1 VEFQPAWLTF
11 EIQQALAR
19 LPTLKARQTVLRL
32 AEAQV
37 VGRSETE
44 TFRLPEVCS
53 RRTWYGRY
61 RGGEKKPGWRDN
73 AAVQSALKAATA
85 RALWWEDNRT
95 VRSIQQ
101 AREQLALEAP
111 ENVRSMIRM
120 RDQLE
125 GIAKAAEE
133 DKDKVQAADKAAKVA
148 GDMLSRAGAETAQK
162 EVHTFDLDD
171 WQEKRRQ
178 RLAEIEGLGEGD

>member
-19 LPTLKARQTVLRL
+19 LPTLKHRQTVLRL

-37 VGRSETE
+37 VGRSEVE
-44 TFRLPEVCS
+44 TYRLPEVCS

-61 RGGEKKPGWRDN
+61 RNGERKPGWRDDP
-73 AAVQSALKAATA
+73 AVQAALKAATQ

-125 GIAKAAEE
+125 GIAEAAEE

-162 EVHTFDLDD
+162 EVHTFDLED

-178 RLAEIEGLGEGD
+178 RLAEIEGLDEDA